1 MHHAK
6 LMKNNKTTRRPSARK
21 KNRKLRYAVVGLGHI
36 AQTAVLPAFKNA
48 RRNSEVTALVSE
60 DPAKL
65 EFWGRKLKV
74 KALYATERFEALCQS
89 GEIDAVYIATPN
101 TDHARFIETALKHD
115 IHVLTEKPM
124 VASSEQARRLK
135 PILDRSRAQ
144 LMVAYRLHFDRPNLT
159 AAAIANS
166 GRLGDIRFFT
176 STFSMQVED
185 PDNIR
190 LKSAKGGGPLF
201 DIGIYC
207 INAARS
213 IFRDEP
219 VSVFAVNETVR
230 GDARFRDVP
239 EMVTAVLR
247 FPKNRVATFTCS
259 FGAAALAHYEVV
271 GTKGW
276 LCLDSSYE
284 YAEGMSLEIGVGE
297 RTRTREFKKRDQFA
311 PELVYFSDCV
321 LKRRRVEPSFAEGL
335 NDLLVI
341 EALEKS
347 ARTGRAVDLRARTK
361 TARPTLRQEMRRPP
375 QPKPRPE
382 NMIHITTP
390 HS

>member
-1 MHHAK
+1 
-6 LMKNNKTTRRPSARK
+6 MKTKTRPTPRTPSRK
-21 KNRKLRYAVVGLGHI
+21 KIRYAVVGLGHI
-36 AQTAVLPAFKNA
+36 AQTAMIPAFKHA
-48 RRNSEVTALVSE
+48 RKNSELTALVSE

-65 EFWGRKLKV
+65 KFWGRRLKV
-74 KALYATERFEALCQS
+74 KALYEMERFEALCQS

-101 TDHARFIETALKHD
+101 TDHLRFIEIALKHH

-124 VASSEQARRLK
+124 VATVEEARRLR
-135 PILDRSRAQ
+135 PILARSRAQ

-159 AAAIANS
+159 AAQIANS
-166 GRLGDIRFFT
+166 GKLGDLRLFT
-176 STFSMQVED
+176 STFTMQVED
-185 PDNIR
+185 PENIR
-190 LKSAKGGGPLF
+190 LQAAKAGGPLF

-219 VSVFAVNETVR
+219 LSVFAVNESIK
-230 GDARFRDVP
+230 GDLRFRDVP
-239 EMVTAVLR
+239 EMVAVTMR

-284 YAEGMSLEIGVGE
+284 YAEGMQLEVGIGD
-297 RTRTREFKKRDQFA
+297 RTTRREFKKRDQFA
-311 PELVYFSDCV
+311 PELVYFSDCI
-321 LKRRRVEPSFAEGL
+321 LKRRRVEPSFEEGY

-341 EALEKS
+341 EALLKS
-347 ARTGRAVDLRARTK
+347 ARTGRPVELRARTK
-361 TARPTLRQEMRRPP
+361 SSRPTLRQEMRRPP
-375 QPKPRPE
+375 TPKPRRE

-390 HS
+390 HN